1 MNSIVLILDQNCK
14 WNPKDILA
22 ESDGSEI
29 EFNKFI
35 CSEGQGWISSFEEP
49 ELINDFDAEE
59 LLKVAS
65 IISDPKFYLIEWK
78 GDEILQK
85 FINDIPKNILAI
97 IDNDHGG
104 VYRATD
110 LIGRPVS
117 EWLRISSN
125 D

>member
-1 MNSIVLILDQNCK
+1 MNSIVLIVDKNCK
-14 WNPKDILA
+14 WDPKDVLK
-22 ESDGSEI
+22 ESERSEN

-35 CSEGQGWISSFEEP
+35 YSEGEGWISSFEEP

-59 LLKVAS
+59 LLKVAN
-65 IISDPKFYLIEWK
+65 IISNPKFYLIEWK

-85 FINDIPKNILAI
+85 FINDIPGNILAI

-104 VYRATD
+104 VYRAID

-117 EWLRISSN
+117 EWLRISS
-125 D
+125 DD